1 MDSIVSNVETKGS
14 LCFGIYSSVQTE
26 KLLPFWWCFIYHPP
40 LTSYIQFRMFFVWFF
55 LLFFSPGLLNFIST
69 NHPSKLFPS
78 RQADQHSA
86 ALVRQ
91 EGITVLSH
99 FSPSARRHHYAVPN
113 SNRARDTDGPGG
125 VSLPKNISGRE
136 RRSS

>member
-1 MDSIVSNVETKGS
+1 MFWYLFLSSNGKAAALLVVFYLPSTTDQLHTVSYV
-14 LCFGIYSSVQTE
+14 F
-26 KLLPFWWCFIYHPP
+26 
-40 LTSYIQFRMFFVWFF
+40 WFF
-55 LLFFSPGLLNFIST
+55 LLLFFSPGLLNFIST

-125 VSLPKNISGRE
+125 VSLPKNISG
-136 RRSS
+136 